1 MGLSLGVSHE
11 HFGRLTRT
19 LWVLMFRTTYYAA
32 RCSIAEMPVIA
43 AIPHGSV
50 GFVDVS
56 NGGSRNGFKNGQILT
71 ERCVSGESPENTI
84 ALVDN

>member
-1 MGLSLGVSHE
+1 M
-11 HFGRLTRT
+11 
-19 LWVLMFRTTYYAA
+19 
-32 RCSIAEMPVIA
+32 IA